1 MSYIL
6 SIRCNYLKHE
16 SLSMAG
22 YPSLAVGTTTIIW
35 LGAIIQHC
43 ILYQMYQNACR
54 DALDSTFRTPLVLY
68 CIQKAYCLC
77 TDFPCCQHSTY
88 SIAYCIICT
97 TMHTTFHRT
106 PCQCAKLNSPLHA
119 AIHAALYSKLH
130 TAWHSHQICHNV
142 YHIVLYSTLHN
153 TLVLCCVQKPHGFC
167 TNLTI

>member
-54 DALDSTFRTPLVLY
+54 DAMDSTFHTPLVLY
-68 CIQKAYCLC
+68 CIQKAYCLY
-77 TDFPCCQHSTY
+77 TDLNSTSMLSTY

-106 PCQCAKLNSPLHA
+106 LCQCAKLNSPLHA
-119 AIHAALYSKLH
+119 AIHTALHSKLH
-130 TAWHSHQICHNV
+130 TALHSASNMPQCI
-142 YHIVLYSTLHN
+142 
-153 TLVLCCVQKPHGFC
+153 PHC
-167 TNLTI
+167 TV